1 MYTVCTIHALLL
13 GLPRGIILLLQEA
26 LVGWFR
32 FLVVWL
38 NSAVLGGP
46 ALRSDRTLRFP
57 RRDLRRVVLQPGVYL
72 LADMGAFIAGEAKT
86 LLCCILLQ
94 DMGVLV
100 VSFSFLSLE
109 EGVFVGVVRKR
120 FLAGVDGLLP

>member
-1 MYTVCTIHALLL
+1 M
-13 GLPRGIILLLQEA
+13 
-26 LVGWFR
+26 
-32 FLVVWL
+32 
-38 NSAVLGGP
+38 LGGP

-57 RRDLRRVVLQPGVYL
+57 RRDLRRVVLQPGVFL
-72 LADMGAFIAGEAKT
+72 LADMGALIAGEANT

-94 DMGVLV
+94 DIGVLV

-120 FLAGVDGLLP
+120 FFAGVDGLLP